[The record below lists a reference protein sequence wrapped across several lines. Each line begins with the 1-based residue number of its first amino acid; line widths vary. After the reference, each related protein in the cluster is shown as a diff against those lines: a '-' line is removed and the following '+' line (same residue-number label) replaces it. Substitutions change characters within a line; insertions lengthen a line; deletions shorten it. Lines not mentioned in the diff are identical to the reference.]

1 MAQLQ
6 IDVSVTNG
14 SAEVTIP
21 GALVAAEIDEGD
33 LFKVY
38 SQNGGQGIYHV
49 GSVAESGGDTIVQ
62 LTAPY
67 QGATATGVTGIF
79 HRDFTAEQGYPLMSD
94 GDLDAAAI
102 LSRMTAEVDD
112 DFQGVLYDSV
122 LAQNGGT
129 VPEVDQTSDWTST
142 LRFPDTNEH
151 FRFEPDP
158 NSRSILLNT
167 IDASTLTTGI
177 NWGEGTS
184 RLLQFRGGG
193 SSGDNDLFGVAF
205 TRFDSALLLG
215 IDYNEGV
222 ATGDVQ
228 FMGRGSL
235 NAEELYENGNRVVTD
250 YVFDAELDGDIDTA
264 HYDALMWEREI
275 DEGED
280 EGGKP
285 KVRREKQTHRPAHA
299 FRENTSELEPT
310 EFAKRWRQSRK
321 LPAMER
327 CESSL
332 REGQDRPSLGQTLQA
347 VLETCEVQAVH
358 IDRLEKRI
366 KQLESDRAGKAVK

>member
-21 GALVAAEIDEGD
+21 GALVAADIDEGD

-49 GSVAESGGDTIVQ
+49 GSVSESGGDTVVT

-102 LSRMTAEVDD
+102 LSRMAAEVDD

-129 VPEVDQTSDWTST
+129 VPEVDQEEEISSRWRWSGAGPSIKRDGTGVGDVELVTDLFTSGTAQMRIAQDGDNTSDFIRFQPEGG
-142 LRFPDTNEH
+142 LRVGF
-151 FRFEPDP
+151 
-158 NSRSILLNT
+158 
-167 IDASTLTTGI
+167 AS
-177 NWGEGTS
+177 
-184 RLLQFRGGG
+184 GGG
-193 SSGDNDLFGVAF
+193 
-205 TRFDSALLLG
+205 
-215 IDYNEGV
+215 
-222 ATGDVQ
+222 Q
-228 FMGRGSL
+228 GRGTI

-250 YVFDAELDGDIDTA
+250 YVFDAELDGDVDTA
-264 HYDALMWEREI
+264 HYDALMGGREI

-285 KVRREKQTHRPAHA
+285 KVRRENQTHRPAHA
-299 FRENTSELEPT
+299 FRENTSEIEPT

-332 REGQDRPSLGQTLQA
+332 REGQERPSLGQTLQA

-366 KQLESDRAGKAVK
+366 RQLESDRARKAVK